1 MWAEKVH
8 STPATVK
15 PARIED
21 AGEKLWGA
29 RKDDEHL
36 SNSVAAEVDWL
47 DQLWPKLQYNNLDG
61 DNDDKYLNG
70 AIEMDQK
77 EGDRRHYWASNEEL
91 FARSFEAY
99 VYDTLTTNSEKN
111 EYLVSGVD
119 QASHENRLR
128 CGNPLIYPIRAQ
140 RLEMNRRMQELVN
153 SCRTAWTKTP
163 ADEQTLPIIATNGQ
177 PCQSDRSSTAAIC
190 GTM

>member
-8 STPATVK
+8 STPATVT

-77 EGDRRHYWASNEEL
+77 EGVVGTTGQAMRNYSPG
-91 FARSFEAY
+91 RSKP
-99 VYDTLTTNSEKN
+99 TCMT
-111 EYLVSGVD
+111 
-119 QASHENRLR
+119 H
-128 CGNPLIYPIRAQ
+128 
-140 RLEMNRRMQELVN
+140 
-153 SCRTAWTKTP
+153 
-163 ADEQTLPIIATNGQ
+163 
-177 PCQSDRSSTAAIC
+177 
-190 GTM
+190 